1 MALTSRP
8 ATKPTAKQVDQI
20 CDALRKSNFRETAY
34 ASAGVSPYIVRN
46 WIRAGVKDVSE
57 GITDTLEAQ
66 LVQRANEAEL
76 EAEAKLID
84 GIREAGFQPFI
95 KSESDKGTVYERG
108 SWQALAWIAERRGAK
123 RWGVKRHLT
132 VDINASLERLV
143 RVAEKVLEADQYD
156 KLLTALAAEDFESD
170 SSGEISATEADE

>member
-1 MALTSRP
+1 MNIGRP

-46 WIRAGVKDVSE
+46 WIRAGTKDIAN
-57 GITDTLEAQ
+57 GDTDTLEAQ

-84 GIREAGFQPFI
+84 GIREAGFQPFV
-95 KSESDKGTVYERG
+95 KSESEKGVVYERG

-123 RWGVKRHLT
+123 RWGIKKHLT
-132 VDINASLERLV
+132 VDINASLERLLK
-143 RVAEKVLEADQYD
+143 VAEKTLEVDQYD
-156 KLLTALAAEDFESD
+156 KLLNALAAEDFEST
-170 SSGEISATEADE
+170 GEGEVSATESDE